1 MAEDG
6 EPVVTERK
14 IDCHYMETVGT
25 EGTINWL
32 KLLFTEKQV

>member
-14 IDCHYMETVGT
+14 IDCHYMESVGP
-25 EGTINWL
+25 EGTWWR
-32 KLLFTEKQV
+32 F